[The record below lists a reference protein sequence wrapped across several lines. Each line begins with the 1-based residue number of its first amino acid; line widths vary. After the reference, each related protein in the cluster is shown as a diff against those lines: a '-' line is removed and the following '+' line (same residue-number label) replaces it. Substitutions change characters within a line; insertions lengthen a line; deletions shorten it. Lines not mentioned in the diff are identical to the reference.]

1 MQQTQTSIKKTSLE
15 GVTYDP
21 RYQHAAEN
29 AIRQCL
35 RVQPNEHVTLIT
47 DLETL
52 PIAASLYDEVK
63 KIAKSV
69 STFVVEDYAARPLVH
84 MPQVILEDLA
94 QADVSI
100 YCMQALEN
108 ELQTRKEMMSVVNK
122 VKPRHAHMVNISPE
136 IMLEGMQADFLA
148 VDAISRRVWNMA
160 KTAKKIVAKSK
171 GGTHIEATFSPDLK
185 WLKTSGIIS
194 REKWGNLPGGE
205 VLTCPENV
213 NGVYVVDGVVG
224 DYLCA
229 KYGDLEKTP
238 LTIHIKDSRIT
249 SCECENKELLEEFLE
264 YTHRDENSDRVGEFA
279 IGTNIGVRDVR
290 GLILQDEKI
299 PGMHIAFGYPYC
311 EHTGAQ
317 WRSVTHIDVVG
328 RHFDIWIDDVQIMA
342 DSHFLIE
349 PEPLEQV

>member
-1 MQQTQTSIKKTSLE
+1 MSVEVQQKTNLAQIS
-15 GVTYDP
+15 YDP
-21 RYQHAAEN
+21 AYDKAAKN
-29 AIRQCL
+29 AIEVCL
-35 RVQPNEHVTLIT
+35 RVQPDEYAVLIT
-47 DLETL
+47 DRETSS
-52 PIAASLYDEVK
+52 IAASLYFALHKAGAKVK
-63 KIAKSV
+63 
-69 STFVVEDYAARPLVH
+69 TFVVEDYTERPMLT
-84 MPQVILEDLA
+84 MPQEILDELEVA
-94 QADVSI
+94 EVSI
-100 YCMQALEN
+100 YCMQAQEN
-108 ELQTRKEMMSVVNK
+108 ELETRKQMMGVINR
-122 VKPRHAHMVNISPE
+122 VKPRHAHMVNINHD

-148 VDAISRRVWNMA
+148 VDAISKKVFELA

-205 VLTCPENV
+205 VLTAPENV

-229 KYGDLEKTP
+229 EYGDLKDTP

-249 SCECENKELLEEFLE
+249 KCECENKALLEEFIE

-279 IGTNIGVRDVR
+279 IGTNIGVKDIR

-299 PGMHIAFGYPYC
+299 PGCHIAFGYPYC
-311 EHTGAQ
+311 EHTGAT

-328 RHFDIWIDDVQIMA
+328 RAFDVWIDDLKIME
-342 DSHFLIE
+342 DSKFLIE
-349 PEPLEQV
+349 A

>member
-1 MQQTQTSIKKTSLE
+1 MIETKSTTTSLE

-21 RYQHAAEN
+21 RYKHAAEN
-29 AIRQCL
+29 AIRVCL
-35 RVQPNEHVTLIT
+35 RVQPGEHVTMIA
-47 DLETL
+47 DQETL
-52 PIAASLYDEVK
+52 AIAASLFDELKTTGADVH
-63 KIAKSV
+63 
-69 STFVVEDYAARPLVH
+69 TFVVEDYAERPMQH
-84 MPQVILEDLA
+84 MPHEILDDLA
-94 QADVSI
+94 KAQVSI
-100 YCMQALEN
+100 YCMQGQTG
-108 ELQTRKEMMSVVNK
+108 ELTTRKEMMAVVNK

-136 IMLEGMQADFLA
+136 IMLEGMQADFNA
-148 VDAISRRVWNMA
+148 VDAISVKVWEL
-160 KTAKKIVAKSK
+160 AKKAKQIVAKSPA
-171 GGTHIEATFSPDLK
+171 GTEITATFSKDLK

-229 KYGDLEKTP
+229 KYGDLKKNP

-249 SCECENKELLEEFLE
+249 HCECENKELLAEFIE

-279 IGTNIGVRDVR
+279 IGTNIGVKDVR

-311 EHTGAQ
+311 EHTGAT
-317 WRSVTHIDVVG
+317 WYSSTHIDVVG
-328 RHFDIWIDDVQIMA
+328 RAFDIWIDDLKIMEKGK
-342 DSHFLIE
+342 FLI
-349 PEPLEQV
+349 